1 MATPPEARLDFA
13 RFQLGN
19 ALGLSRSGG
28 SGGLGLAREDR
39 YALNNPF

>member
-1 MATPPEARLDFA
+1 MAAPPEARLNSAHFL
-13 RFQLGN
+13 LGN